1 MKVEKFVPDKVILLA
16 SRKEGRL
23 ITHKAFLNL
32 RELLIYRRREML
44 EQVAHLEFERDE
56 LGQHFIESIDSVQKE
71 NLAQLIHK
79 LDERGKEEI
88 GEIEL
93 ALTKMSSGRYGI
105 CELCG
110 KSIPIKRLKV
120 LPATRLCRNCAQT
133 YEEAQ
138 KLRKHHRDEIIDDEL
153 FDEYRYLNDENSSI
167 GRLKLPDDENLLNI
181 EEV

>member
-1 MKVEKFVPDKVILLA
+1 MKQRFTMKENTLKKIKSLL
-16 SRKEGRL
+16 
-23 ITHKAFLNL
+23 LN
-32 RELLIYRRREML
+32 RRREML
-44 EQVAHLEFERDE
+44 QQVAHLELEREE
-56 LGQHFIESIDSVQKE
+56 LEQHSIEAVDSAQEE
-71 NLAQLIHK
+71 NLAQLIRK

-120 LPATRLCRNCAQT
+120 LPASRLCRNCAQK

-138 KLRKHHRDEIIDDEL
+138 KLRQHQRDEIIDDEL
-153 FDEYRYLNDENSSI
+153 LDEYRSLNDERPSI
-167 GRLKLPDDENLLNI
+167 GRLKLPDEKNLLNM

>member
-1 MKVEKFVPDKVILLA
+1 MKENTSKKLKSLL
-16 SRKEGRL
+16 
-23 ITHKAFLNL
+23 LN
-32 RELLIYRRREML
+32 RRREMF
-44 EQVAHLEFERDE
+44 EQVAHLEFECDE
-56 LGQHFIESIDSVQKE
+56 LGQHFIESIDSAQKE

-120 LPATRLCRNCAQT
+120 LPATRLCRNCAQN

-138 KLRKHHRDEIIDDEL
+138 KLRKHHRDEIIDDAL
-153 FDEYRYLNDENSSI
+153 LDEYRNLNDESPSI
-167 GRLKLPDDENLLNI
+167 GRLKLPDEKSLLNMK
-181 EEV
+181 EV

>member
-1 MKVEKFVPDKVILLA
+1 MKENTLKKLKSLL
-16 SRKEGRL
+16 
-23 ITHKAFLNL
+23 LN
-32 RELLIYRRREML
+32 RRREML

-56 LGQHFIESIDSVQKE
+56 LGQHFIESIDSAQKE

-93 ALTKMSSGRYGI
+93 ALIKISSGRYGI

-120 LPATRLCRNCAQT
+120 LPATRLCRNCAQK

-138 KLRKHHRDEIIDDEL
+138 KLGNTTVMKL
-153 FDEYRYLNDENSSI
+153 SMMSCSTSI
-167 GRLKLPDDENLLNI
+167 AT
-181 EEV
+181 

>member
-1 MKVEKFVPDKVILLA
+1 MKENTLKKLKSQLL
-16 SRKEGRL
+16 
-23 ITHKAFLNL
+23 N
-32 RELLIYRRREML
+32 RRREML
-44 EQVAHLEFERDE
+44 KQVAHLEFECEE
-56 LGQHFIESIDSVQKE
+56 LGQHFIESIDSAQKE

-93 ALTKMSSGRYGI
+93 ALTKMSSDRYGI

-110 KSIPIKRLKV
+110 KSIPVKRLKV
-120 LPATRLCRNCAQT
+120 LPATRLCLKCAQN

-138 KLRKHHRDEIIDDEL
+138 TLRKHHRDEIIGDEL
-153 FDEYRYLNDENSSI
+153 LDEYRNLNDENSSI
-167 GRLKLPDDENLLNI
+167 GRFKLPDDKRLLNI

>member
-1 MKVEKFVPDKVILLA
+1 M
-16 SRKEGRL
+16 
-23 ITHKAFLNL
+23 LN
-32 RELLIYRRREML
+32 RRREIL

-56 LGQHFIESIDSVQKE
+56 LRQHFIESIDSAQKE

-88 GEIEL
+88 AEIEL
-93 ALTKMSSGRYGI
+93 ALTKMRSGHYGI

-120 LPATRLCRNCAQT
+120 LPATRLCLNCAQK
-133 YEEAQ
+133 YEENQ
-138 KLRKHHRDEIIDDEL
+138 KLLEHHRDEIIDDEL
-153 FDEYRYLNDENSSI
+153 LDEYRNLNDDNSSI
-167 GRLKLPDDENLLNI
+167 GRFKLPDDKNLLNI

>member
-1 MKVEKFVPDKVILLA
+1 MKETDLL
-16 SRKEGRL
+16 K
-23 ITHKAFLNL
+23 IKK
-32 RELLIYRRREML
+32 LLINRRREML

-56 LGQHFIESIDSVQKE
+56 LGQHFIESIDSAQKE

-93 ALTKMSSGRYGI
+93 ALTKMSSGRYGK
-105 CELCG
+105 CKLCG

-120 LPATRLCRNCAQT
+120 LPATRLCLNCAQK
-133 YEEAQ
+133 YEKNL
-138 KLRKHHRDEIIDDEL
+138 KLRRDHRDEIIADDL
-153 FDEYRYLNDENSSI
+153 LDEYRNLNDDNSSI
-167 GRLKLPDDENLLNI
+167 GRLKLPDDKNLLNI